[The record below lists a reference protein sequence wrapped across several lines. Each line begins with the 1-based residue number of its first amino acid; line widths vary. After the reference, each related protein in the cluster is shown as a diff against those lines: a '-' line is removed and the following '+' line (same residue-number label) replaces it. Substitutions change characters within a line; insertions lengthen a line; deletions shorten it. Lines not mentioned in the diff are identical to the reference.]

1 MESRKKDKRSEKTR
15 EIIKKSLLKLLGEKN
30 LKEITIKELTA
41 EAKINRVTFYDYFD
55 DIYQLYEE
63 VENDIFSHFTK
74 ALDDEK
80 IVSYEDFYSF
90 IVDYL
95 LEDKNMG
102 KMILQSLSQ
111 NGRLFIKLRDFFV
124 QGCFDTWQHEGR
136 TKGINQELALAAHY
150 RVSGV
155 MGLLLQ

>member
-1 MESRKKDKRSEKTR
+1 M
-15 EIIKKSLLKLLGEKN
+15 
-30 LKEITIKELTA
+30 
-41 EAKINRVTFYDYFD
+41 
-55 DIYQLYEE
+55 YEE
-63 VENDIFSHFTK
+63 VENDIFTHFTK

-102 KMILQSLSQ
+102 KMVLQSMNQ

-124 QGCFDTWQHEGR
+124 QGCFKAWKHDGR
-136 TKGINQELALAAHY
+136 TKRITEELALVAHY
-150 RVSGV
+150 RVSGII
-155 MGLLLQ
+155 GLLLQWISNDYNLNPEEIKRMISKLDESVDTGASTLGIVKELSNASL